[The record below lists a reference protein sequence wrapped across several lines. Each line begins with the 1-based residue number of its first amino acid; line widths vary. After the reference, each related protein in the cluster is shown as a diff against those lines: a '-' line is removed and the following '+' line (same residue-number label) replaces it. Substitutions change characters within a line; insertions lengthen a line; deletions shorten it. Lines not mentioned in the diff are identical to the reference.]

1 MSIIEI
7 EVRGTSTSNY
17 KEALDQATRSAETSF
32 ANFVDLD
39 EIARFVEIDGEN
51 RRFGVTLK
59 VTCLKSD

>member
-17 KEALDQATRSAETSF
+17 KEALVQATRSAEKSC

-39 EIARFVEIDGEN
+39 EIARFVEIDGET